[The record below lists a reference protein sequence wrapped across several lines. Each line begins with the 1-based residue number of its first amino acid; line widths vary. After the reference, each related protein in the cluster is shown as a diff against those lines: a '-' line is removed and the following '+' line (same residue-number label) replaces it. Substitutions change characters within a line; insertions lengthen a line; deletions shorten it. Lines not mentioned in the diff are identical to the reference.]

1 MAAGPAHFNTAL
13 KLARDKG
20 LLRQLLALTQQQQ
33 QEEADSVDSVLDSSS
48 GGSSGSGVLSAR
60 QRLVAVLGALGDAL
74 LASRKA
80 EDAAVAYSAAGLME
94 QALGAY
100 R

>member
-1 MAAGPAHFNTAL
+1 VSAGPAHFNAAL
-13 KLARDKG
+13 KLAREKG

-33 QEEADSVDSVLDSSS
+33 QQQDADSAPD
-48 GGSSGSGVLSAR
+48 GSSGVLSGR

-74 LASRKA
+74 LSSRKA

-94 QALGAY
+94 QALGSY